1 MERDPLTGKLWK
13 DVDEPKIK
21 AAFQKGLQEGIQK
34 GLQQGSQ
41 KINRSLAIGCLKQGV
56 PRETILRAL
65 KVSEEWLLDLEKEL
79 DIKKP

>member
-21 AAFQKGLQEGIQK
+21 AAYQKGLQEGIQK
-34 GLQQGSQ
+34 GSQ
-41 KINRSLAIGCLKQGV
+41 KIIRSLAIGCLKQGV

-65 KVSEEWLLDLEKEL
+65 KVSEEWLLDLEMEL
-79 DIKKP
+79 DMEKS